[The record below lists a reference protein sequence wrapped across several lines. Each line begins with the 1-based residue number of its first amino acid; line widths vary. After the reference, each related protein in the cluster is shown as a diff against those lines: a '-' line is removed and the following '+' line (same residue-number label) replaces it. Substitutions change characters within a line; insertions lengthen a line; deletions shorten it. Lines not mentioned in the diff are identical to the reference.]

1 VEEDLY
7 REKLHER
14 LAAQGLSEAQRSLR
28 VARALRTFS
37 EEVPRREAVY
47 AGIASLAGAAIELH
61 EFLVRH
67 EGEISYEPAEVGV
80 SREPVTEAVP
90 ENRRVGEEMNLALD
104 RLFLALEATHGSR
117 VAPRLELPLLL
128 RRGLTGEAAAP

>member
-1 VEEDLY
+1 
-7 REKLHER
+7 
-14 LAAQGLSEAQRSLR
+14 
-28 VARALRTFS
+28 
-37 EEVPRREAVY
+37 
-47 AGIASLAGAAIELH
+47 
-61 EFLVRH
+61 
-67 EGEISYEPAEVGV
+67 VGV